1 MFAKSGGRPR
11 IEFGLDIRFSF
22 KIKVLFIF
30 RERGRKK
37 GGRKK
42 GRETVISCLLYAPDR
57 D

>member
-11 IEFGLDIRFSF
+11 IEFGLDIRSFF